1 MVLYLNNKNFLQ
13 VSKILFTLLL
23 FTTSC
28 QLDQSLDNIRS
39 KLFESEEGKAIVK
52 SDEETVDEKVLEK
65 KVKVDKKIKK
75 KELKDNQLFI
85 PEKIEDEKR
94 ILDFIKSGGKK
105 NENEDTLFTQD
116 KIEDDKR
123 ILDFFTGF
131 FSSDDEESKNV
142 ETSEIV
148 KSNQEKIV
156 LKKPTQKFKIPT
168 NEPTE
173 KITKNNEL
181 GEVNLDEVNDEED
194 YEEDIVL
201 DDYANINEEDDSINE
216 KNNVADIVKKND
228 VSNNEKDSSKEL
240 NKDKTE
246 EQKLA
251 FFNIQ
256 RPKKDT
262 KKKIRKLKNNYIG
275 LLLPL
280 TGDKRSAGSLV
291 LNTFRYSLIDNPMDV
306 VFKIYDTKGT
316 ADGVIDAAIK
326 GKKDNVKTFIGP
338 IFSYETKALK
348 EKFVDDN
355 SIVFFSLSP
364 DLSNVSENIIVSG
377 QNPED
382 QISCIVSDLKIKNI
396 SELLLINHKDRYGDI
411 IKKSIQKNLSMLT
424 EKNINL
430 SLLEID
436 KNKDLNKEIRSISN
450 FDRRKDILKNQK
462 KKISANKDL
471 SKEEKKMMLKKLDRQ
486 LTIDSPFDAI
496 IVASEGDKLLE
507 ILSHLAFYDIN
518 ANNTLI
524 YGTSLWEDTFKTD
537 PVFENTFFVTNLKKR
552 SESFTKNYQDVFS
565 KNPTSLNFHLFDLID
580 FVNEFKVYDEYPE
593 NKIHVGRFTN
603 SQVKSGSLRRETY
616 IKKNKG
622 KNNTQDISS
631 CRLDII

>member
-13 VSKILFTLLL
+13 VSKILLTLL

-28 QLDQSLDNIRS
+28 QLDQSLDNIRG
-39 KLFESEEGKAIVK
+39 KLFESEKSKVIVK
-52 SDEETVDEKVLEK
+52 REEEIVDEKVLEK
-65 KVKVDKKIKK
+65 KVKVDKKIAN
-75 KELKDNQLFI
+75 KESKENQLFI
-85 PEKIEDEKR
+85 PDEIEDDKR
-94 ILDFIKSGGKK
+94 ILDFINSTSKK
-105 NENEDTLFTQD
+105 KENEDTLFTQD

-131 FSSDDEESKNV
+131 FSSDDKESKNV

-148 KSNQEKIV
+148 KSNEEKIV
-156 LKKPTQKFKIPT
+156 LKKPTENFEISKNQ
-168 NEPTE
+168 PTE

-181 GEVNLDEVNDEED
+181 GEVNLDKVNDEK
-194 YEEDIVL
+194 DIVL
-201 DDYANINEEDDSINE
+201 DDYADINEKDDSINE
-216 KNNVADIVKKND
+216 KNNAADIVKKND
-228 VSNNEKDSSKEL
+228 ISNNEKDSSKEL
-240 NKDKTE
+240 NNDKTK
-246 EQKLA
+246 EQNLA

-256 RPKKDT
+256 RSKKDIE
-262 KKKIRKLKNNYIG
+262 KKISKKRNNYVG

-291 LNTFRYSLIDNPMDV
+291 LNTFRYSLVDKPMDV

-316 ADGVIDAAIK
+316 TDGVIDAAIK
-326 GKKDNVKTFIGP
+326 GKKDDVKTFIGP

-348 EKFVDDN
+348 ERFVDDN

-377 QNPED
+377 QNLED

-411 IKKSIQKNLSMLT
+411 IKKSIQKNLSTLT

-450 FDRRKDILKNQK
+450 FDRRKNVLKNK
-462 KKISANKDL
+462 KNKISADKDL

-524 YGTSLWEDTFKTD
+524 YGTSLWEDTFKSD
-537 PVFENTFFVTNLKKR
+537 PVFEDTFFVTNLKKR

-616 IKKNKG
+616 IKKNIG

-631 CRLDII
+631 CQLDII

>member
-1 MVLYLNNKNFLQ
+1 MILYLNNKNFLQ
-13 VSKILFTLLL
+13 VSKILLTFL

-28 QLDQSLDNIRS
+28 QLDQSLDSIRS
-39 KLFESEEGKAIVK
+39 KLFESEKSKVIVNRE
-52 SDEETVDEKVLEK
+52 EETVDEKVLEK

-75 KELKDNQLFI
+75 KELKENQLFI
-85 PEKIEDEKR
+85 PDKTEDNKR
-94 ILDFIKSGGKK
+94 ILDFFKLDSKK
-105 NENEDTLFTQD
+105 KENEDTLFTQD

-131 FSSDDEESKNV
+131 FSSDDKESKNV

-148 KSNQEKIV
+148 KSNEEKIV
-156 LKKPTQKFKIPT
+156 LKKPTEKFKIST
-168 NEPTE
+168 NQPTE
-173 KITKNNEL
+173 KITENNEL
-181 GEVNLDEVNDEED
+181 GEVNLDKVNDEK
-194 YEEDIVL
+194 DIVL
-201 DDYANINEEDDSINE
+201 DDYADINEKDDSINE
-216 KNNVADIVKKND
+216 KNNAADIVKKND
-228 VSNNEKDSSKEL
+228 VSNNEKDNSKEL
-240 NKDKTE
+240 NNDKTK
-246 EQKLA
+246 EQNLA

-262 KKKIRKLKNNYIG
+262 EKKISKKRNNYVG

-348 EKFVDDN
+348 ERFVDDN

-377 QNPED
+377 QNLED

-450 FDRRKDILKNQK
+450 FDRRKDTLKNQK
-462 KKISANKDL
+462 NKISADKDL

>member
-1 MVLYLNNKNFLQ
+1 MN
-13 VSKILFTLLL
+13 
-23 FTTSC
+23 
-28 QLDQSLDNIRS
+28 
-39 KLFESEEGKAIVK
+39 
-52 SDEETVDEKVLEK
+52 DEK
-65 KVKVDKKIKK
+65 DM
-75 KELKDNQLFI
+75 D
-85 PEKIEDEKR
+85 
-94 ILDFIKSGGKK
+94 
-105 NENEDTLFTQD
+105 
-116 KIEDDKR
+116 
-123 ILDFFTGF
+123 
-131 FSSDDEESKNV
+131 
-142 ETSEIV
+142 
-148 KSNQEKIV
+148 
-156 LKKPTQKFKIPT
+156 
-168 NEPTE
+168 
-173 KITKNNEL
+173 
-181 GEVNLDEVNDEED
+181 
-194 YEEDIVL
+194 L

-240 NKDKTE
+240 NNDKTK
-246 EQKLA
+246 EQNLA

-262 KKKIRKLKNNYIG
+262 EKKISKKRNNYVG

-291 LNTFRYSLIDNPMDV
+291 LNTFRYSLIDKPMDV

-316 ADGVIDAAIK
+316 TDGVIDAAIK

-348 EKFVDDN
+348 ERFVDDN

-450 FDRRKDILKNQK
+450 FDRRKDTLKNQK
-462 KKISANKDL
+462 NKISADKDL

>member
-28 QLDQSLDNIRS
+28 QLDQSLDNIRG
-39 KLFESEEGKAIVK
+39 KLFESEESKAIVK

-75 KELKDNQLFI
+75 KEFKENQLFI
-85 PEKIEDEKR
+85 PDKTEDDKR
-94 ILDFIKSGGKK
+94 ILDFIKSSSKK
-105 NENEDTLFTQD
+105 KENEDTLFTQD

-131 FSSDDEESKNV
+131 FSSDDEESKNE

-148 KSNQEKIV
+148 KSNEERIV
-156 LKKPTQKFKIPT
+156 LKKPTEKFKIST
-168 NEPTE
+168 NQPTE

-181 GEVNLDEVNDEED
+181 GEVNLDKVNDEK
-194 YEEDIVL
+194 DIVL
-201 DDYANINEEDDSINE
+201 DEYANINEEDDSINE
-216 KNNVADIVKKND
+216 KNNAADIVKKND

-240 NKDKTE
+240 NNDKTK
-246 EQKLA
+246 EQNLA

-256 RPKKDT
+256 RPKKDIE
-262 KKKIRKLKNNYIG
+262 KKISKKRNNYVG

-291 LNTFRYSLIDNPMDV
+291 LNTFRYSLIDKPMDV

-316 ADGVIDAAIK
+316 TDGVIDAAIK
-326 GKKDNVKTFIGP
+326 GKKDDVKTFIGP

-348 EKFVDDN
+348 ERFVDDN

-450 FDRRKDILKNQK
+450 FDRRKDILKNK
-462 KKISANKDL
+462 KNKISADKDL

-524 YGTSLWEDTFKTD
+524 YGTSLWEDTLKTD